1 MADTDAN
8 GEFPT
13 IIGADARFKGELE
26 FDKGVRVLGVFD
38 GSIKSKGRLHVAPGA
53 KLNAEVNA
61 ADVQV
66 EGEVRGNLTASGK
79 VHLKSTARLEGDL
92 KTARLEVSEGA
103 VFIGRCEVG
112 PQDGVKGHTPSPPPT
127 AEAQSRNELAQKKG
141 AAQPVGAGK

>member
-8 GEFPT
+8 GEYPT
-13 IIGADARFKGELE
+13 ILGADARFKGELE
-26 FDKGVRVLGVFD
+26 FDKGVRLLGTFD

-66 EGEVRGNLTASGK
+66 EGEVRGNLTASGR

-92 KTARLEVSEGA
+92 KTARLEVTEGA

-112 PQDGVKGHTPSPPPT
+112 PTDGGKGHVGPPT
-127 AEAQSRNELAQKKG
+127 PAAEAQHRSEPAQKKG
-141 AAQPVGAGK
+141 TAQPVGAGK

>member
-1 MADTDAN
+1 MADTGAN
-8 GEFPT
+8 DEYPT
-13 IIGADARFKGELE
+13 VLGADARFKGELE
-26 FDKGVRVLGVFD
+26 FEKGVRLLGTFD

-66 EGEVRGNLTASGK
+66 EGEVRGNLTASGRA
-79 VHLKSTARLEGDL
+79 HLKSTARLEGDL

-112 PQDGVKGHTPSPPPT
+112 PQDGAKGHVLSPPP
-127 AEAQSRNELAQKKG
+127 AAGAQPRSEPAQKKG
-141 AAQPVGAGK
+141 TAQPVGAGK